1 MELFAR
7 KVLVEETEVE
17 AYYDWRGD
25 YHDRERGGHEDW
37 ERDGLR
43 CSYQNCCCCCHHHR
57 SQSILATLVLLVDGI
72 HAEVEGS
79 RT

>member
-1 MELFAR
+1 MELFAQ

-17 AYYDWRGD
+17 AYHDRRGD
-25 YHDRERGGHEDW
+25 YHDRERGGREDW

-43 CSYQNCCCCCHHHR
+43 CSYQNCHCHCHR
-57 SQSILATLVLLVDGI
+57 SQSIPASLVLLVDGI
-72 HAEVEGS
+72 HTEVEGS

>member
-1 MELFAR
+1 MQ

-17 AYYDWRGD
+17 AYHDQRGD
-25 YHDRERGGHEDW
+25 YHDRERGGREDW

-43 CSYQNCCCCCHHHR
+43 CSYQNHRRRRRRRHHHR
-57 SQSILATLVLLVDGI
+57 SQSIPTSLVLPVDGI

-79 RT
+79 QT

>member
-1 MELFAR
+1 M
-7 KVLVEETEVE
+7 E
-17 AYYDWRGD
+17 AYHDQRGD
-25 YHDRERGGHEDW
+25 YHDWERGGREDW

-43 CSYQNCCCCCHHHR
+43 CSYQNHCCCCCHHQ
-57 SQSILATLVLLVDGI
+57 SQSITASLVLPVDGI

>member
-1 MELFAR
+1 MELFAQ

-17 AYYDWRGD
+17 AYHDRRGD
-25 YHDRERGGHEDW
+25 YHDRERGGREGW

-43 CSYQNCCCCCHHHR
+43 CSYQNHRRHCHHHR
-57 SQSILATLVLLVDGI
+57 SQSIPASLVLPVDGI

>member
-1 MELFAR
+1 MI
-7 KVLVEETEVE
+7 
-17 AYYDWRGD
+17 RGGT
-25 YHDRERGGHEDW
+25 HDRERGGREDW

-43 CSYQNCCCCCHHHR
+43 CSYQNRRRRRHHHR
-57 SQSILATLVLLVDGI
+57 SQSIPASLVLPVDGI

>member
-1 MELFAR
+1 MQ

-17 AYYDWRGD
+17 AYHDQRGD
-25 YHDRERGGHEDW
+25 YHNQERGGHEDW

-43 CSYQNCCCCCHHHR
+43 CSYQNCCCCCCCCHCHR
-57 SQSILATLVLLVDGI
+57 SQSIPASLVLPVDGI

-79 RT
+79 WT